1 MLKHIGIL
9 GGSAPADTNPAG
21 HKAFGRTGNAMVGSW
36 ILGVAMLTGCG
47 QKGPLYLPQPDH
59 VAPKGRDAAAA
70 TPSTTPS
77 GGVLSVP
84 SN

>member
-1 MLKHIGIL
+1 MLKQIGIL

-47 QKGPLYLPQPDH
+47 QKGPLYLQQPDQ

-70 TPSTTPS
+70 TPTTTPS
-77 GGVLSVP
+77 GGVRGVS